1 MFEFLQAKKDR
12 KMMCD
17 TMRPEILKLK
27 TEMAHEQAE
36 IAKHHE
42 KMVGVR
48 KKVVKLFKEDKNIAF
63 DDFKKAGVLMDSAYG
78 FEYAALERMD
88 MPNIKDFV
96 TENMVR
102 RLIKVPDVEFIAID
116 RYFDLMDDKGG
127 NTMFFKSELD
137 EIIEYR
143 LKDVINFIKNHIG
156 ENPQEFFKDFYR
168 KDKK

>member
-1 MFEFLQAKKDR
+1 
-12 KMMCD
+12 
-17 TMRPEILKLK
+17 MRPEILKLK

-88 MPNIKDFV
+88 MPNIKDFI

-102 RLIKVPDVEFIAID
+102 RLIKVPNVEFIAID
-116 RYFDLMDDKGG
+116 RYFNYMGESCG

-137 EIIEYR
+137 EILEYY
-143 LKDVINFIKNHIG
+143 LKDVTDFIKNHIG
-156 ENPQEFFKDFYR
+156 ADSKKYFKEL
-168 KDKK
+168 